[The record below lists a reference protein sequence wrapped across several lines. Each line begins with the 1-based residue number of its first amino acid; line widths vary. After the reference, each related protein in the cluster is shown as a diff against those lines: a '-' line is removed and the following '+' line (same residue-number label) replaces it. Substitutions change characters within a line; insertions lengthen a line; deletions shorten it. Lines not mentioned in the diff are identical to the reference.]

1 MISVAKSFDAPIKLL
16 FPTADSARPFSMVG
30 LGDIVIPG
38 RLTCLLMYFLQ
49 MYPAFC
55 SSIFLALALR
65 FDVSRGKQP
74 QYFKSLFLGY
84 TIGLALTIFVMNWF
98 QAAQV
103 TGSEYLFLLLLLPSV
118 LDFCS

>member
-38 RLTCLLMYFLQ
+38 
-49 MYPAFC
+49 
-55 SSIFLALALR
+55 IFLALALR

>member
-103 TGSEYLFLLLLLPSV
+103 TGSEYLFLLLRLPSV